1 MTKTRIQ
8 YIKEAAKK
16 LVDSKLQR
24 LNAAKT
30 QEIFLGVMQTVGL
43 ESLEDVYLFVAQ
55 FDLTCRD
62 RTSNMDDLSSY
73 FECSS
78 LDMLE
83 FIPALKSLERKGLLV
98 RRYKRESNIFKQ
110 QFVVSDAVMA
120 DIIDNRPVTIGK
132 VDVGNVQ
139 TDKYEFCK
147 SIAEKAD
154 DDEVVTDD
162 LVLFT
167 EKQEQSCAQLPFVKK
182 IRKDVPGILDRILFY
197 DMCRDNFEND
207 SERNSDIATTM
218 KDIFSN
224 IGQRILTKKAIMEKE
239 HILIKLGLVEIVD
252 DDEITLT
259 DEGKEYFYAE
269 DILAFCKPMKC
280 DDIYAFIEKVYVYFH
295 SDNYN
300 SSNGDCMNKLIKTIS
315 KLENANKHIPEVKRI
330 NNLIPNECER
340 VLFYSVGQ
348 SMIENDPIS
357 LSFEIQKLYP
367 VRKRKQV
374 LNDFMNNKHSLQKT
388 DLVEIEK
395 TSSLFGESTT
405 ILLTDKGKE
414 ALLGEDAA
422 LYIDNVSD
430 KQLLAC
436 DKIAEKKLFF
446 SGELKEQL
454 SLLSNSLSEEH
465 YKALCTRLEENRL
478 PKGIAVLLYG
488 EPGTGKTESVMQ
500 IARATGRAIMHVDI
514 SATKTCW
521 FGESEKL
528 IKKVFTD
535 YRRLCEKSKICPIL
549 LFNEAD
555 AVFSKRKDA
564 GSSSVAQTENAIQ
577 NIILEEMEK
586 LDGILIATTNL
597 ADNLDRAFER
607 RFLFKIRFD
616 KPTIEAKTSIWMN
629 KLPDLSAEDAH
640 TLASSYDFSG
650 GQIDNITRKALM
662 QEIIKGDK
670 PTLNNLVTI
679 CSEENISRNSHRKIG
694 YLG

>member
-1 MTKTRIQ
+1 
-8 YIKEAAKK
+8 
-16 LVDSKLQR
+16 
-24 LNAAKT
+24 
-30 QEIFLGVMQTVGL
+30 
-43 ESLEDVYLFVAQ
+43 
-55 FDLTCRD
+55 
-62 RTSNMDDLSSY
+62 
-73 FECSS
+73 
-78 LDMLE
+78 
-83 FIPALKSLERKGLLV
+83 
-98 RRYKRESNIFKQ
+98 
-110 QFVVSDAVMA
+110 
-120 DIIDNRPVTIGK
+120 
-132 VDVGNVQ
+132 
-139 TDKYEFCK
+139 
-147 SIAEKAD
+147 
-154 DDEVVTDD
+154 
-162 LVLFT
+162 
-167 EKQEQSCAQLPFVKK
+167 
-182 IRKDVPGILDRILFY
+182 
-197 DMCRDNFEND
+197 
-207 SERNSDIATTM
+207 
-218 KDIFSN
+218 
-224 IGQRILTKKAIMEKE
+224 
-239 HILIKLGLVEIVD
+239 
-252 DDEITLT
+252 
-259 DEGKEYFYAE
+259 
-269 DILAFCKPMKC
+269 
-280 DDIYAFIEKVYVYFH
+280 
-295 SDNYN
+295 
-300 SSNGDCMNKLIKTIS
+300 
-315 KLENANKHIPEVKRI
+315 
-330 NNLIPNECER
+330 
-340 VLFYSVGQ
+340 
-348 SMIENDPIS
+348 MIENDPIS

-535 YRRLCEKSKICPIL
+535 YRRLCEKSKTCPIL

-662 QEIIKGDK
+662 QEIIKGKK

>member
-1 MTKTRIQ
+1 MAKTRIQ

-24 LNAAKT
+24 LGAAKT
-30 QEIFLGVMQTVGL
+30 QEIFKGVMQTIGL
-43 ESLEDVYLFVAQ
+43 ESIEEVYLFVAQ

-62 RTSNMDDLSSY
+62 RASNMDDLSSY

-83 FIPALKSLERKGLLV
+83 YIPALKSLERKGLLV
-98 RRYKRESNIFKQ
+98 RRSRRENNIFKQ
-110 QFVVSDAVMA
+110 RFVVSDAVMA
-120 DIIDNRPVTIGK
+120 DIIENRPVAIGK
-132 VDVGNVQ
+132 GYVSNVQ

-147 SIAEKAD
+147 SIAEKVED
-154 DDEVVTDD
+154 YEVVTDD

-182 IRKDVPGILDRILFY
+182 IRKDVPSILDRILFY

-269 DILAFCKPMKC
+269 DIQAFCKPMKC
-280 DDIYAFIEKVYVYFH
+280 DDIYAFIEKIYAYFH

-330 NNLIPNECER
+330 NNLISNECER
-340 VLFYSVGQ
+340 VLFYTVGQ

-395 TSSLFGESTT
+395 TSSLFGEST
-405 ILLTDKGKE
+405 IIVLTDKGKE
-414 ALLGEDAA
+414 VLLGEDAT

-436 DKIAEKKLFF
+436 DNIIEKKLFF

-454 SLLSNSLSEEH
+454 SLLSNSLNEEH
-465 YKALCTRLEENRL
+465 YKNLCERLEENHL

-500 IARATGRAIMHVDI
+500 IARVTGRAIMHVDI

-535 YRRLCEKSKICPIL
+535 YRRLCEKSKIKPIL

-555 AVFSKRKDA
+555 AVFSKRKDV
-564 GSSSVAQTENAIQ
+564 GSGSVAQTENAIQ
-577 NIILEEMEK
+577 NIILEEMEQ

-597 ADNLDRAFER
+597 ADNLDHAFER

-616 KPTIEAKTSIWMN
+616 KPTIEAKTNIWMN
-629 KLPDLSAEDAH
+629 KLPSLSKDDAH
-640 TLASSYDFSG
+640 TLASNYDFSG
-650 GQIDNITRKALM
+650 GQIENITRKVLM
-662 QEIIKGDK
+662 QEIINDIK
-670 PTLNNLVTI
+670 PSINGLITI
-679 CSEENISRNSHRKIG
+679 CNEEKMSKNNTRRIG
-694 YLG
+694 F

>member
-30 QEIFLGVMQTVGL
+30 QEIFQGVMQTVGL
-43 ESLEDVYLFVAQ
+43 ESLEEVYLFVAQ

-167 EKQEQSCAQLPFVKK
+167 EKLEQSCAQLPLVKK

-300 SSNGDCMNKLIKTIS
+300 SSNDDCMNKLIKTIS

-640 TLASSYDFSG
+640 TLASNYDFSG

-679 CSEENISRNSHRKIG
+679 CCEENISRNSHRKIG

>member
-1 MTKTRIQ
+1 MAKTRIQ

-24 LNAAKT
+24 LGAAKT
-30 QEIFLGVMQTVGL
+30 QEIFKGVMQTIGL
-43 ESLEDVYLFVAQ
+43 ESMEEVYLFVAQ

-62 RTSNMDDLSSY
+62 RTSNMEDLSSY

-83 FIPALKSLERKGLLV
+83 YIPALKSLERKGLLV
-98 RRYKRESNIFKQ
+98 RRSKRENNIFKQ
-110 QFVVSDAVMA
+110 DFVVSDAVMA
-120 DIIDNRPVTIGK
+120 DIIENRPVTIGK
-132 VDVGNVQ
+132 VDVSNVQ

-154 DDEVVTDD
+154 DYEVVTDD

-167 EKQEQSCAQLPFVKK
+167 EKQKQSCAQLPFVKK

-315 KLENANKHIPEVKRI
+315 KLENANKHIPEIKRI

-340 VLFYSVGQ
+340 VLFYTVGQ
-348 SMIENDPIS
+348 SMIENDSIS

-374 LNDFMNNKHSLQKT
+374 LNDFMNNKHFLQKT

-395 TSSLFGESTT
+395 TSSLFGEST
-405 ILLTDKGKE
+405 IIVLTDKGKE
-414 ALLGEDAA
+414 VLLGEDAT

-436 DKIAEKKLFF
+436 DNIIEKKLFF

-454 SLLSNSLSEEH
+454 SLLSNSLNEEH
-465 YKALCTRLEENRL
+465 YKNLCERLEENHL

-500 IARATGRAIMHVDI
+500 IARVTGRAIMHVDI

-535 YRRLCEKSKICPIL
+535 YRRLCEKSKIKPIL

-555 AVFSKRKDA
+555 AVFSKRKDV
-564 GSSSVAQTENAIQ
+564 GSGSVAQTENAIQ
-577 NIILEEMEK
+577 NIILEEMEQ

-597 ADNLDRAFER
+597 ADNLDHAFER

-616 KPTIEAKTSIWMN
+616 KPTIEAKTNIWMS
-629 KLPDLSAEDAH
+629 KLPSLSKDDAH
-640 TLASSYDFSG
+640 TLASNYDFSG
-650 GQIDNITRKALM
+650 GQIENITRKVLM
-662 QEIIKGDK
+662 QEIINDIK
-670 PTLNNLVTI
+670 PSINGLITI
-679 CSEENISRNSHRKIG
+679 CNEEKMSKNNTRRIG
-694 YLG
+694 F

>member
-30 QEIFLGVMQTVGL
+30 QEIFQGVMQTVGL
-43 ESLEDVYLFVAQ
+43 ESLEEVYLFVAQ

-110 QFVVSDAVMA
+110 QFVVSDVVMA
-120 DIIDNRPVTIGK
+120 DIIDNRPVNIGK

-454 SLLSNSLSEEH
+454 SLLCNSLSEEH
-465 YKALCTRLEENRL
+465 YKALCTRLEENHL

-564 GSSSVAQTENAIQ
+564 GSSVAQTENAIQ

-662 QEIIKGDK
+662 QEIIKGEK

-679 CSEENISRNSHRKIG
+679 CCEENISRNSHRKIG

>member
-30 QEIFLGVMQTVGL
+30 QEIFQGVMQTVGL
-43 ESLEDVYLFVAQ
+43 ESLEEVYLFVAQ

-110 QFVVSDAVMA
+110 QFVVSDVVMA

-162 LVLFT
+162 LILFT

-430 KQLLAC
+430 KQLLAS

-662 QEIIKGDK
+662 QEIIKGEK